1 MKKDKDASKTN
12 EEIEKNT
19 EEIEKTDS
27 KIDENESTE
36 KESEE
41 TTEKAASKNTKKTTE
56 ENSDKKDK
64 EDKATKAEET
74 DKSKEYIEKY
84 QRLMADFENYRKRND
99 KEKLETYDRAVSNTV
114 KELLT
119 VIDNFERALK
129 QKCED
134 KEFYDGVSMIYK
146 QIFSALEKL
155 GVEPIDAVDEE
166 FDPNLHNA
174 IFHVDDEKYGKNV
187 IIEEM
192 QKGYMF
198 KGKVIRHSLVKVA
211 N

>member
-1 MKKDKDASKTN
+1 MKKDKNDQKEV
-12 EEIEKNT
+12 EETVSVDGKEGT
-19 EEIEKTDS
+19 EEI
-27 KIDENESTE
+27 STE
-36 KESEE
+36 EEKVEEKQADKE
-41 TTEKAASKNTKKTTE
+41 N
-56 ENSDKKDK
+56 K
-64 EDKATKAEET
+64 EDKAEAP
-74 DKSKEYIEKY
+74 DKKEYIEKY

-99 KEKLETYDRAVSNTV
+99 KEKLDIYDRAVSNTV

-129 QKCED
+129 QECED
-134 KEFYDGVSMIYK
+134 KAFYDGVSMIYK

-155 GVEPIDAVDEE
+155 GVEPIDAVNKE

-174 IFHVDDEKYGKNV
+174 IFHVDDDQYGKNEV
-187 IIEEM
+187 IEEL

-198 KGKVIRHSLVKVA
+198 KEKVIRHSLVKVA

>member
-19 EEIEKTDS
+19 EEMEKTDS

-41 TTEKAASKNTKKTTE
+41 TTEKTASKNTKKTTE

-64 EDKATKAEET
+64 EGKAEET